1 MNTNCQWT
9 PPAGAGRQVF
19 SGSINEASVGTFTQD
34 LLTWMS
40 KNAQPGT
47 LVVYLNSSGGNV
59 HDALAMRA
67 AIGLVRRAGH
77 KVVLVLL
84 GRAASCANIVAQGA
98 DEVYIDE
105 NAWVMTHN
113 VRSQADGD
121 KGDLEAEAAFVRRL
135 EEQALRLIATP
146 QWKPAAVTERVKN
159 DRVVWLS
166 AKECF
171 ELGLVNGIL
180 AEPSIAVRKSE

>member
-1 MNTNCQWT
+1 MNTKCQWT

-19 SGSINEASVGTFTQD
+19 SGPINEASACTFTQD
-34 LLTWMS
+34 LLTWVD
-40 KNAQPGT
+40 KNAAAST
-47 LVVYLNSSGGNV
+47 LVVYFNCSGGNV

-67 AIGLVRRAGH
+67 AIGVVRRAGH
-77 KVVLVLL
+77 QVIFVVL
-84 GRAASCANIVAQGA
+84 GRAASCANIVAQAA

-105 NAWVMTHN
+105 NAWIMTHN

-146 QWKPAAVTERVKN
+146 QWKPAAVTERIRN

-166 AKECF
+166 AEECF

-180 AEPSIAVRKSE
+180 TETPIAIRKPK